1 MTVAQWQDEEQKLGA
16 DMRIMEHKTMTLHC
30 DTEKCKR
37 SGNDKREIRVDF
49 KPPEP
54 IMLAQIIEC
63 PYCGGTIE
71 RNIPGEVLRV
81 VGDSSTDGL
90 SVFPRQ
96 SKASRTGI

>member
-1 MTVAQWQDEEQKLGA
+1 
-16 DMRIMEHKTMTLHC
+16 
-30 DTEKCKR
+30 
-37 SGNDKREIRVDF
+37 
-49 KPPEP
+49 
-54 IMLAQIIEC
+54 MLAQIIEC